1 MVIYGPALLA
11 ACLLVGQIA
20 GRLLGMLLG
29 IDANVGGVGIAM
41 LLLILVTARLERAGR
56 LSEPTRGG
64 ILFWSAVYVPVVV
77 AMAASLDVRGALSRG
92 IVAILAGLA
101 AAGLGFALVPLLC
114 RAVSAPEVPLPGPSA
129 DAGGP
134 GR

>member
-1 MVIYGPALLA
+1 MVIYGTALLA

-114 RAVSAPEVPLPGPSA
+114 RAVSAPAVPAPGPSA
-129 DAGGP
+129 EAGGP

>member
-1 MVIYGPALLA
+1 MVIYGTALLA

-41 LLLILVTARLERAGR
+41 LLLILVTSRLERSGR
-56 LSEPTRGG
+56 LAETTRGG

-77 AMAASLDVRGALSRG
+77 AMAASLDVRGAFSRG
-92 IVAILAGLA
+92 AVAILAGLA
-101 AAGLGFALVPLLC
+101 AAAAGFAMVPLLC
-114 RAVSAPEVPLPGPSA
+114 RAVSAPASLPPDEAAASG
-129 DAGGP
+129 DAA
-134 GR
+134 